1 MYRCMST
8 LADIQHEG
16 YSRVAER
23 QLAGAN
29 RTFPYRLTFNRT
41 DVVEFRMKAAEH
53 MSISGIQDKISL
65 KLIRGKIVPTEKD
78 GEYILKPVPSA
89 DISRFKTDVPANE
102 HLTMQIA
109 SQVFGIATAVNAC
122 IYFADGELAY
132 ITRRFDRRAGGKI
145 GQEDFCQLSNRTE
158 ETSGKN
164 YKYDGS
170 YEEVGRILKQYC
182 KAYPVEVEKLFARIV
197 FNYVFSNGDA
207 HLKNFSL
214 YESEFGDYIL
224 TPAYDLICT
233 SLHFPEEGRT
243 ALDLFDTFKT
253 ESFRHNA
260 FYKRPDFLKLAEFYG
275 MNMGR
280 ADRCISQFA
289 DNKDRVRDLIGQSF
303 LSDRAKADLW
313 TRFDDRL
320 KAIAD
325 YPAPVN
331 S

>member
-1 MYRCMST
+1 MFRCRST
-8 LADIQHEG
+8 LADIPREG

-23 QLAGAN
+23 LLAGGN
-29 RTFPYRLTFNRT
+29 RKFPHRLTFNRT

-65 KLIRGKIVPTEKD
+65 KLVRGTLVPTEKD
-78 GEYILKPVPSA
+78 GEYILKPIPSA
-89 DISRFKTDVPANE
+89 DIPCFKADVPANE

-122 IYFADGELAY
+122 IHFADGEPAY
-132 ITRRFDRRAGGKI
+132 ITRRFDRRNGLKI

-158 ETSGKN
+158 ETAGKN

-197 FNYVFSNGDA
+197 FNYVVSNGDA

-233 SLHFPEEGRT
+233 SLHFPDESRT
-243 ALDLFDTFKT
+243 ALDLFDTFET
-253 ESFRHNA
+253 ESFRNNA
-260 FYKRPDFLKLAEFYG
+260 FYGRPDFLTLAEFFS
-275 MNMGR
+275 MNRER
-280 ADRCISQFA
+280 ADRLLVQFEK
-289 DNKDRVRDLIGQSF
+289 NRDRVVDLIGRSF
-303 LSDRAKADLW
+303 LSESAKADFARRLN
-313 TRFDDRL
+313 DRL
-320 KAIAD
+320 KAIAL
-325 YPAPVN
+325 
-331 S
+331 

>member
-29 RTFPYRLTFNRT
+29 RAFPHRLTCNRA
-41 DVVEFRMKAAEH
+41 DVVEFRMKTAEH

-65 KLIRGKIVPTEKD
+65 KLVRGKIFPTEKD
-78 GEYILKPVPSA
+78 GEYILKPIPSA
-89 DISRFKTDVPANE
+89 DIPRFKADVPANE

-122 IYFADGELAY
+122 IRFADGELAY
-132 ITRRFDRRAGGKI
+132 VTRRFDRRAGSKI
-145 GQEDFCQLSNRTE
+145 GQEDFCQLSNRSE
-158 ETSGKN
+158 ETAGKN
-164 YKYDGS
+164 YKYDAS
-170 YEEVGRILKQYC
+170 CEEVGRILKQHC

-207 HLKNFSL
+207 HMKNFSL
-214 YESEFGDYIL
+214 YESDFGDYIL

-233 SLHFPEEGRT
+233 ALHFPNEGRT
-243 ALDLFDTFKT
+243 ALNLFDTFET

-275 MNMGR
+275 MNMAR
-280 ADRCISQFA
+280 AGRCINQFA
-289 DNKDRVRDLIGQSF
+289 DKKDRALDLIGRSF
-303 LSDRAKADLW
+303 LSDPAKADLRN
-313 TRFDDRL
+313 RFDDRL

-325 YPAPVN
+325 
-331 S
+331 